1 MEIILA
7 FSFSEIEFDAEQA
20 NQKGRLEAGR
30 FRQSRCLEEKAES
43 VTDNAQQATPVDQ
56 VDVD

>member
-7 FSFSEIEFDAEQA
+7 FSFSGIEFDAEQA

-30 FRQSRCLEEKAES
+30 FRKSRCLEEKAES
-43 VTDNAQQATPVDQ
+43 ATQEAQEPT
-56 VDVD
+56 